1 MNNTPQETVEV
12 ITRWERKE
20 DGVVDIEYSYD
31 GGETWVKKDEA
42 NTL

>member
-1 MNNTPQETVEV
+1 MTDTPKETVE
-12 ITRWERKE
+12 IIERWERKE

-31 GGETWVKKDEA
+31 GGETWEKKGEA